1 MSAYFLLLNFI
12 MLLLQLS
19 FYNNKKSR
27 RIKNIEFLSHHFH
40 YTYMKR
46 TNECENDYINIF
58 YTRCNMTIDK
68 EVPYDIIV
76 RSYFL
81 SGQS

>member
-1 MSAYFLLLNFI
+1 
-12 MLLLQLS
+12 
-19 FYNNKKSR
+19 
-27 RIKNIEFLSHHFH
+27 
-40 YTYMKR
+40 MKR
-46 TNECENDYINIF
+46 TNFECENDYINIF